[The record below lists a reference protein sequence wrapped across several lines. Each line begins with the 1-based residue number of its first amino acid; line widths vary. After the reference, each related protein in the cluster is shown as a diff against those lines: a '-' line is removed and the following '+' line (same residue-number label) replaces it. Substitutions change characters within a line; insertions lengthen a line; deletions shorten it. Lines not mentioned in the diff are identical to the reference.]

1 MAPKKTKEESL
12 NQLNKYVLLHDNKTS
27 RCHVVTRDQ
36 QCEKSISLIE
46 KTNKNNKEP
55 DENASDS
62 SNELIIDESEGK
74 GTDDNNDEE
83 SEDENEALTCATISQ
98 QHGNTITTTNK
109 STVSAIQSTSSTPA
123 ASALPATTISSD
135 AAVLQQINCN
145 VDVTHKRKKP
155 SGETHNVTNKTK
167 RSTGVSHSD
176 YENLKRE
183 NKRLAKEIDMYKNN
197 WMRKSPIV
205 LLRYQISFSP
215 ARPPGPT
222 ASYFIDVGKFL
233 SEPRSQIILALFG
246 IMHCNALDDK
256 HYPSFFPL
264 FIHYRLHG
272 NPWPANA
279 CSSPMNDGSGVVQSL
294 INKQAP
300 ASGLDALCTNGSVIE
315 LNNVTVVLNETNWE
329 IQIVGAQSS

>member
-1 MAPKKTKEESL
+1 
-12 NQLNKYVLLHDNKTS
+12 
-27 RCHVVTRDQ
+27 
-36 QCEKSISLIE
+36 
-46 KTNKNNKEP
+46 
-55 DENASDS
+55 
-62 SNELIIDESEGK
+62 
-74 GTDDNNDEE
+74 
-83 SEDENEALTCATISQ
+83 
-98 QHGNTITTTNK
+98 
-109 STVSAIQSTSSTPA
+109 
-123 ASALPATTISSD
+123 
-135 AAVLQQINCN
+135 LQEINCN
-145 VDVTHKRKKP
+145 VDVTHKRKEP
-155 SGETHNVTNKTK
+155 SGETHSVTNKTK

-176 YENLKRE
+176 YEKLKRE
-183 NKRLAKEIDMYKNN
+183 NKRLVKEIDMYKNN
-197 WMRKSPIV
+197 WMRKSLIV
-205 LLRYQISFSP
+205 FLRYQISFSP
-215 ARPPGPT
+215 ARPSGPT

-315 LNNVTVVLNETNWE
+315 LNNVTV
-329 IQIVGAQSS
+329 

>member
-1 MAPKKTKEESL
+1 MIDVGL
-12 NQLNKYVLLHDNKTS
+12 N
-27 RCHVVTRDQ
+27 DQ
-36 QCEKSISLIE
+36 F
-46 KTNKNNKEP
+46 
-55 DENASDS
+55 
-62 SNELIIDESEGK
+62 
-74 GTDDNNDEE
+74 
-83 SEDENEALTCATISQ
+83 
-98 QHGNTITTTNK
+98 
-109 STVSAIQSTSSTPA
+109 
-123 ASALPATTISSD
+123 
-135 AAVLQQINCN
+135 LQQINCN

-329 IQIVGAQSS
+329 IQIVGAQSSYLDPLSISLFIFDSFHFILFNSFTIIYFKLLKTLLECFIFFQINMFSLRNDINKDYSIIISNKS

>member
-1 MAPKKTKEESL
+1 
-12 NQLNKYVLLHDNKTS
+12 
-27 RCHVVTRDQ
+27 
-36 QCEKSISLIE
+36 
-46 KTNKNNKEP
+46 KNNKEP

-176 YENLKRE
+176 YEKLKRE

-205 LLRYQISFSP
+205 LLR
-215 ARPPGPT
+215 
-222 ASYFIDVGKFL
+222 
-233 SEPRSQIILALFG
+233 
-246 IMHCNALDDK
+246 

>member
-83 SEDENEALTCATISQ
+83 SEDENEDLTCATISQ
-98 QHGNTITTTNK
+98 QR
-109 STVSAIQSTSSTPA
+109 
-123 ASALPATTISSD
+123 
-135 AAVLQQINCN
+135 VLQQINCN

-176 YENLKRE
+176 YEKLKRE

-205 LLRYQISFSP
+205 LLR
-215 ARPPGPT
+215 
-222 ASYFIDVGKFL
+222 
-233 SEPRSQIILALFG
+233 
-246 IMHCNALDDK
+246 

-315 LNNVTVVLNETNWE
+315 LNNVTVVL
-329 IQIVGAQSS
+329 

>member
-36 QCEKSISLIE
+36 LSFTKKDNL
-46 KTNKNNKEP
+46 KTDTSALFNAAGDPSYRFKGIVLSSEP

-83 SEDENEALTCATISQ
+83 SEDENEDLTCATISQ
-98 QHGNTITTTNK
+98 QRGNAITTTN
-109 STVSAIQSTSSTPA
+109 
-123 ASALPATTISSD
+123 
-135 AAVLQQINCN
+135 
-145 VDVTHKRKKP
+145 
-155 SGETHNVTNKTK
+155 
-167 RSTGVSHSD
+167 
-176 YENLKRE
+176 
-183 NKRLAKEIDMYKNN
+183 
-197 WMRKSPIV
+197 
-205 LLRYQISFSP
+205 
-215 ARPPGPT
+215 
-222 ASYFIDVGKFL
+222 
-233 SEPRSQIILALFG
+233 
-246 IMHCNALDDK
+246 K

-315 LNNVTVVLNETNWE
+315 LNNVTV
-329 IQIVGAQSS
+329 